1 MRSMPFR
8 RLLAVTVAAVALGWA
23 PVPVADPVEP
33 AAAHT
38 CSRGSIHAVLP
49 TGHKCL
55 RRGQYCAI
63 RFASAYRR
71 YGFVCKGDPARL
83 RGFVLPPLKPAGRP
97 A

>member
-1 MRSMPFR
+1 MRLR

-23 PVPVADPVEP
+23 PAPVADPVEP
-33 AAAHT
+33 AAAHA
-38 CSRGSIHAVLP
+38 CGRGSTHAVLP

-63 RFASAYRR
+63 RFAAAYRR

-97 A
+97 T